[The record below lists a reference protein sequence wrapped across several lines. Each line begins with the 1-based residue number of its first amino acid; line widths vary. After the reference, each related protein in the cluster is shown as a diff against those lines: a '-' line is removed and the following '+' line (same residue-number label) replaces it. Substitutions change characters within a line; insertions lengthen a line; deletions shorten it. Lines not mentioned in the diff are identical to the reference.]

1 MPKHKDPTKTEINLT
16 VSATILSINLH
27 QLLCEYESLAAK
39 NDHVVN
45 PTMQNAIAHSI
56 LQFSSS
62 IAKKPNLSAIS
73 QDIVKQLIQFKQQQH
88 EQLDA

>member
-1 MPKHKDPTKTEINLT
+1 MAKPKEPTKTEINLT

-27 QLLCEYESLAAK
+27 QLLCEYEALAAK

-45 PTMQNAIAHSI
+45 PAMQTSIAHSI
-56 LQFSSS
+56 NQFSSLIS
-62 IAKKPNLSAIS
+62 KNPDLSLIS
-73 QDIVKQLIQFKQQQH
+73 EDIVKQLIQFKQQH